1 MNFHAKNLVEL
12 LLRNNNIKQ
21 LWRGNKVIDLSYS
34 VHLIKIPD
42 FSSVPNLEI
51 LTLEGCVNLEL
62 LPRGIYK
69 LKHLQTLSC
78 NGCSKLERFPKI
90 KGNMGKLRVLDLSGI
105 AIMDLP
111 SSISHL
117 NGLQTL
123 LLEDC
128 SKLHKIPIHI
138 CHLSSLEVLDLGN
151 CNIMEGGIPSD
162 ICHLSS
168 LQKLNLEGGH
178 FSCIPA
184 TINQLSRL
192 KALNLVT
199 ATILNKFQSFHQQFS
214 WGLAVQDT
222 NSNHSQR
229 SCDTRSAVE
238 DTNTDAQ
245 RSCDG
250 AMQNID
256 GNGVDAQ
263 DHEMDHMHRWLELLC
278 KFVHWICCTRR

>member
-1 MNFHAKNLVEL
+1 MVFLFPLNLA
-12 LLRNNNIKQ
+12 
-21 LWRGNKVIDLSYS
+21 
-34 VHLIKIPD
+34 
-42 FSSVPNLEI
+42 
-51 LTLEGCVNLEL
+51 GCVNLEL

-69 LKHLQTLSC
+69 LKHLQTLSF
-78 NGCSKLERFPKI
+78 NGCSKLERFPEI
-90 KGNMGKLRVLDLSGI
+90 KGNMGKLRVLDLSGT

-168 LQKLNLEGGH
+168 LQKLHLERGH
-178 FSCIPA
+178 FSSIPT

-192 KALNLVT
+192 EVLNLSHCNNLEQIPELPSRLRLLDAHGSNRTSSRAPFLPLHSLV
-199 ATILNKFQSFHQQFS
+199 NCFS
-214 WGLAVQDT
+214 W
-222 NSNHSQR
+222 
-229 SCDTRSAVE
+229 
-238 DTNTDAQ
+238 AQ
-245 RSCDG
+245 
-250 AMQNID
+250 
-256 GNGVDAQ
+256 V
-263 DHEMDHMHRWLELLC
+263 
-278 KFVHWICCTRR
+278 